1 MAIKLSVQFPSPPA
15 AEGDALQNFL
25 IAYPIILAA

>member
-1 MAIKLSVQFPSPPA
+1 MTTKPSVQFPGPPA
-15 AEGDALQNFL
+15 AEGDALQNSL